1 MSVLKRPIRILPV
14 LLIVVAML
22 PVSCLDETLVSI
34 THAMAEEGGDADMYL
49 SVSVP
54 RTYTSTGEVVTDK
67 EYAVKSLDVL
77 VFREGK
83 DADAG
88 KFFVYAACKGKLTDT
103 ERTFQV
109 VMPVGDNLIVHVFVN
124 CRKEMIARD
133 FYKSRGKELDA
144 ILRELTL
151 DADPNAAATDSLP
164 MHGYLTKVTINKD
177 KVGSTFTVPVVR
189 SVAAVQVMT
198 KATESAGADGK
209 ITLKPGIVTDAG
221 GKNIFDLRELYV
233 YYYSTTG
240 RVSADAASYE
250 PLASGADDKTRNV
263 AKVTLPVGHEVA
275 DTRMAGTA
283 DQPRPYS
290 IISDIGTDRLG
301 CLYLYE
307 NLPHTSSGLDFDFT
321 EKTTTRLVIGGV
333 YAGDKNADDTPR
345 VTYQRVDFAD
355 AGNNLLPV
363 LRNHKYTISV
373 EKVTGPG
380 YATPDEA
387 AASASTNV
395 YIKLFNW
402 ADELTGSDFNSEN
415 YFNSETKTIILP
427 RYQHAARTITVDSDV
442 AADQWEMSFATTANG
457 MVTVS
462 GNAVS
467 NDRFKVEKSADG
479 KSLTFTALKAYSSLS
494 GSESHDETLIIKANR
509 LEVEYKITQTD
520 ASPDDWADGDNQNT
534 DFGDPIPVGESV
546 TAKKTFE
553 FAPGNLIAVSNGRG
567 GYTYH
572 FAPNQGVNNE
582 ALFSWNTLLPKPA
595 SYTGTGVI
603 WDPAQDPCRK
613 VGNGEWRTPTES
625 EMRVLITT
633 NCNAVWKLEDGT
645 ETDGLYFGIAAKPE
659 DTVRDRYVF
668 LPLYT
673 KVGSLDAGT
682 YWTSTPSAQS
692 GSTKGCGIM
701 FECRKNGYVNTH
713 NYSWNFRSNIRCVR
727 DKKTIKNKNKQE

>member
-1 MSVLKRPIRILPV
+1 
-14 LLIVVAML
+14 ML

-307 NLPHTSSGLDFDFT
+307 NLPHTSSGLDLDFT

-520 ASPDDWADGDNQNT
+520 ASPDDWADG
-534 DFGDPIPVGESV
+534 GDRNESLGEGYFV
-546 TAKKTFE
+546 I
-553 FAPGNLIAVSNGRG
+553 GNLDFVVAPSNLMAVSDGKG
-567 GYTYH
+567 GYIYTFTLMQGYFSGSRYGEDH
-572 FAPNQGVNNE
+572 FKWNN
-582 ALFSWNTLLPKPA
+582 LLPSTKGENH
-595 SYTGTGVI
+595 YTE
-603 WDPAQDPCRK
+603 WNPENDPCRK
-613 VGNGEWRTPTES
+613 VEGGKWYTPSKEQLGKLNSSGSVWTTYPGNGRWGRYFNT
-625 EMRVLITT
+625 R
-633 NCNAVWKLEDGT
+633 NAPGADKQND
-645 ETDGLYFGIAAKPE
+645 
-659 DTVRDRYVF
+659 YVF
-668 LPLYT
+668 LPACGYDGATNLGHGY
-673 KVGSLDAGT
+673 
-682 YWTSTPSAQS
+682 YWSSTSTGTRQACFLYFLNNKAFMNNTGGK
-692 GSTKGCGIM
+692 GS
-701 FECRKNGYVNTH
+701 
-713 NYSWNFRSNIRCVR
+713 SLSIRCVA
-727 DKKTIKNKNKQE
+727 NKSDFNQQ